1 MKLIVNI
8 HIRSLATILSL
19 AAPVWAQSG
28 TISVPNPMA
37 AHNVFIILITAASLA
52 WAASFSVQFMKE
64 RKLRQLDRPA
74 ILKVRESLLDE
85 ITKLEI
91 SIESGTIT
99 KDKYEK
105 RLNEMRRQLSRVAEK
120 LHTVNKTAGTRQ

>member
-1 MKLIVNI
+1 MKNLVNI
-8 HIRSLATILSL
+8 YILSL
-19 AAPVWAQSG
+19 FANIFFTTPAVAQSG

-37 AHNVFIILITAASLA
+37 AHNAFIILITAASLA
-52 WAASFSVQFMKE
+52 WAASFSLQFMKE
-64 RKLRQLDRPA
+64 RKQRQQGRSA

-99 KDKYEK
+99 KDKHEK
-105 RLNEMRRQLSRVAEK
+105 RLSEMRRQLSRVAEK
-120 LHTVNKTAGTRQ
+120 LHTANKTANTSR